1 MGIGIGAPRGKEGEK
16 EQRVSGNRDR
26 STTREKGEKE
36 QRVSGNR
43 DRSTTRERRGEGTE
57 GEWE

>member
-16 EQRVSGNRDR
+16 EKRVSGNRDM
-26 STTREKGEKE
+26 
-36 QRVSGNR
+36 
-43 DRSTTRERRGEGTE
+43 STTRERRGEGTE

>member
-26 STTREKGEKE
+26 STM
-36 QRVSGNR
+36 
-43 DRSTTRERRGEGTE
+43 RERRGEGTE